1 MDQEQGTRDMSSE
14 GSTPETTQV
23 STNMVI
29 NHRQFHET
37 VPTYV
42 TFPDVSFDGFNFHLV
57 FLSSTPVPMDDP
69 SASSTVRVAAR
80 LVMPWPTADAT
91 ARALLDALNAQKPV
105 GLLADMVR
113 QAQAAAEG
121 EDSDE

>member
-1 MDQEQGTRDMSSE
+1 MDQKQNGGQVRSE
-14 GSTPETTQV
+14 EELPETTQV

-29 NHRQFHET
+29 NQRQFHDT

-57 FLSSTPVPMDDP
+57 FLTSTPVPMDDP
-69 SASSTVRVAAR
+69 SASSAVRVAAR

-91 ARALLDALNAQKPV
+91 VRALIEALQAQQPV

-113 QAQAAAEG
+113 EAQSRDA
-121 EDSDE
+121 DSDE